1 MSADRKTLKRT
12 AREAMRATKP
22 APMLTAL
29 VFLAIS
35 LLLAVLGM
43 SLDGSLAAYRTMV
56 ENAMSGGPVQ
66 YVAPVARGG
75 LFTSLLT
82 LALELMSAVVSV
94 GFILYAMRVWRR
106 MDASVGNLFDGF
118 GIFFRAVWIQLL
130 PALLVSLW
138 TMVYLV
144 PVTALMLMTG
154 QTWWTFVGLPLLI
167 PAIRAWYSYRLAPYI
182 MLDRQDMTCWQCVSM
197 SRRLMQGHK
206 WEMFVLELSF
216 LGWQLLAAV
225 IPLAGLFLM
234 AWVIAYLQ
242 VTLAGYYEAVAG
254 VGQAE
259 VIPPL
264 DVPPA
269 V

>member
-167 PAIRAWYSYRLAPYI
+167 PAIRAGYSYSLATYI
-182 MLDRQDMTCWQCVSM
+182 MLDRQDLNCWQCVMLSK
-197 SRRLMQGHK
+197 RLMQGHK
-206 WEMFVLELSF
+206 WELFVLDLSF
-216 LGWQLLAAV
+216 LGWELLAAV
-225 IPLAGLFLM
+225 IPLAGLFLL
-234 AWVIAYLQ
+234 AWVMAYLQ
-242 VTLAGYYEAVAG
+242 VTVAGFYDAVAG
-254 VGQAE
+254 IAPAADAPGT
-259 VIPPL
+259 
-264 DVPPA
+264 DVPP
-269 V
+269 VM